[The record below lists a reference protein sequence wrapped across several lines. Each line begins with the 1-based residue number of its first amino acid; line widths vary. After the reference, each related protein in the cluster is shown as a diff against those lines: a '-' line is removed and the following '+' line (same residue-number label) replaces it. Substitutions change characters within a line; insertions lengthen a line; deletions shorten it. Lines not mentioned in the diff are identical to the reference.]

1 MTIRENNQNDP
12 NVEQSFNSSSTR
24 QRILILH
31 NDDLNTFDH
40 VIESLIEVCKH
51 DSCQAEQ
58 CAYITHFK
66 GKCDIMRGDYTEL
79 AVVRD
84 QLIEKSLNVTIE

>member
-1 MTIRENNQNDP
+1 MTIRENNHNDP
-12 NVEQSFNSSSTR
+12 NVEQSYNSSSSKR
-24 QRILILH
+24 RILILH

-66 GKCDIMRGDYTEL
+66 GKCDIMSGDYTEL
-79 AVVRD
+79 TVVRD
-84 QLIEKSLNVTIE
+84 QLIEKSLNVTID